1 MCRGRKE
8 GRGRLRLPKAQPSS
22 TSKWAFYEFI
32 WFGQFYFQGGIFI
45 TKKSQFHSE
54 IVQQLAYVGE
64 QGRVRA
70 VLLLNHV
77 DCFRETEAPY
87 WAETHAIVN
96 IARVSTTPQVD

>member
-1 MCRGRKE
+1 M
-8 GRGRLRLPKAQPSS
+8 
-22 TSKWAFYEFI
+22 
-32 WFGQFYFQGGIFI
+32 
-45 TKKSQFHSE
+45 
-54 IVQQLAYVGE
+54 QQLAYVGE
-64 QGRVRA
+64 KGRVRA